1 MNESGQHMILPPP
14 AAFRWQG
21 VMQFVVL
28 LTVVV
33 VTLVI
38 SGCAEINIRF
48 GNRPDPAALETSL
61 RIGESTSADVLRVL
75 GKPYGHGKE
84 MLPVMGKHG
93 VMTPARKQPR
103 DILAYY
109 YEEATLED
117 SRRIILYVY
126 LDADRYDGYLW
137 FSSLPGTVG
146 APARKPAAKPSIKPP
161 VTPPYGVTPG
171 PREKVEKPAKKELEP
186 GVRYPHKLTGVEI
199 GEHFKRYKRFTFYK
213 TPGVNFTI
221 TIEPGGDLVRYCPKC
236 QTTEGSSTLNIKE
249 PQDLVCMSWSPVTY
263 PSSSCF
269 ELIQIAEKRYQLVD
283 PIDGE
288 TYGYTV
294 P

>member
-1 MNESGQHMILPPP
+1 MNDSGHRIVMLPPL
-14 AAFRWQG
+14 AYGWQRLK
-21 VMQFVVL
+21 QYVL
-28 LTVVV
+28 FLTVAIIAL
-33 VTLVI
+33 VT

-48 GNRPDPAALETSL
+48 GNRPDPAVLETNL
-61 RIGESTSADVLRVL
+61 RIGESTSTDVQRIL
-75 GKPYGHGKE
+75 GKPYGRGKE
-84 MLPVMGKHG
+84 LLPVFGKEG
-93 VMTPARKQPR
+93 FMLTARKYPR
-103 DILAYY
+103 DVMAYY
-109 YEEATLED
+109 YEESTMED

-126 LDADRYDGYLW
+126 LDKGRYDGYMW
-137 FSSLPGTVG
+137 FSSLPGTRE
-146 APARKPAAKPSIKPP
+146 ATIIQPAIKPSVKPAMKI
-161 VTPPYGVTPG
+161 TPKLG
-171 PREKVEKPAKKELEP
+171 ESVEKPAKQESALN
-186 GVRYPHKLTGVEI
+186 VRYPHRLIGVEI

-221 TIEPGGDLVRYCPKC
+221 TIEPDGELVRYCPKC
-236 QTTEGSSTLNIKE
+236 LTTEGSSTLNIKE
-249 PQDLVCMSWSPVTY
+249 PQGLVCMNWSPVTY